1 MNGARGEDASRF
13 RPQKIVDLRDVKR
26 PFWGLV
32 SAVLA
37 LLSVCAAAQGT
48 KPEAAVFS
56 SCRGGTGAY
65 YQVFIK
71 EGGVRGTPRYT
82 YIAADV
88 ELSGSGTDGVR
99 ITNPDK
105 DVAFVFL
112 GGNGTNGWWLDA
124 GLQYSPLRRDWALF
138 FWDEGEALR
147 TAGRP
152 FVRRATPALGP
163 DDRFAPD
170 QTVSLELL
178 IPQRPVLGARRP
190 LDHRVVVVARG
201 RGRAGGSAA
210 GKMQVRRYVFEVPG
224 GWPRSGFS
232 GGRGLNLRY
241 TVSLAQVG
249 GMDVT
254 TGSYFSGTRVKN
266 VYVGSSYRTR
276 RPLRPSDVQRV
287 CAYPNKRVV
296 KVRDGRVTIS
306 YDPNSYDPNSYDPK
320 TWGR

>member
-1 MNGARGEDASRF
+1 MC
-13 RPQKIVDLRDVKR
+13 
-26 PFWGLV
+26 
-32 SAVLA
+32 AVLA
-37 LLSVCAAAQGT
+37 LLSAYAAAQRT
-48 KPEAAVFS
+48 KPDAAVFS

-65 YQVFIK
+65 YQMFTK
-71 EGGVRGTPRYT
+71 EGGVRGAPRYT
-82 YIAADV
+82 YIAADI
-88 ELSGSGTDGVR
+88 ELSGGDPDSGPDSVR
-99 ITNPDK
+99 ITDPDK

-112 GGNGTNGWWLDA
+112 GGNGTNGWWFDA

-147 TAGRP
+147 SAGRP
-152 FVRRATPALGP
+152 FERRATPALGP

-170 QTVSLELL
+170 QTVSLELFV
-178 IPQRPVLGARRP
+178 PQRPVLGARRP
-190 LDHRVVVVARG
+190 LEDRVVVIARG
-201 RGRAGGSAA
+201 RGRAGGSAG

-232 GGRGLNLRY
+232 VGRGLNLRY

-276 RPLRPSDVQRV
+276 RPLRPDDVQRV
-287 CAYPNKRVV
+287 CAYPNQRVV

-306 YDPNSYDPNSYDPK
+306 YDPK
-320 TWGR
+320 TWSR

>member
-1 MNGARGEDASRF
+1 M
-13 RPQKIVDLRDVKR
+13 IDLLTMKPLLLGVM
-26 PFWGLV
+26 
-32 SAVLA
+32 LA
-37 LLSVCAAAQGT
+37 LLGYATAQRV
-48 KPEAAVFS
+48 KPDASVFS

-65 YQVFIK
+65 YQMFTK
-71 EGGVRGTPRYT
+71 EGGVRGTPPYT
-82 YIAADV
+82 YIAADI
-88 ELSGSGTDGVR
+88 ELAGGDTDSIR

-105 DVAFVFL
+105 DVAFTFL

-147 TAGRP
+147 AAGRP
-152 FVRRATPALGP
+152 FRRRLTPTLGP

-170 QTVSLELL
+170 QTVSLELFV
-178 IPQRPVLGARRP
+178 PTRPVLGARRP
-190 LDHRVVVVARG
+190 LDNRVVVTARG
-201 RGRAGGSAA
+201 RGRAGGSAG
-210 GKMQVRRYVFEVPG
+210 GKLQVRRYVFEVPG

-266 VYVGSSYRTR
+266 VYLGSSYKTR
-276 RPLRPSDVQRV
+276 RPLKPSDVQKVYRF
-287 CAYPNKRVV
+287 PNRDVV
-296 KVRDGRVTIS
+296 KLLDEVVI
-306 YDPNSYDPNSYDPK
+306 SYDPK
-320 TWGR
+320 TWAE